1 MSAIASWTALLKV
14 IVVKCHVTLFIVCIP
29 ILILSGAVTWAINDI
44 GLYQKGFDKYHIST
58 KTGIS
63 SDNLTDVSRQIQRY
77 FNSTDEPLFVKTKI
91 FGDERILFNDRE
103 ATHMRDVKK
112 LIHLVYSL
120 MMISGIY
127 IVGTIIWSRI
137 SGPTWPFYT
146 RPLIIAYGGYLTIL
160 SVLSLGFLSLTG
172 FDKVFVT
179 FHEISFSNDLWIL
192 DPRTDYLIMLFPFG
206 FWFDTT
212 IKIGLI
218 SIVISTIATVAS
230 TGVQVVANVSNNRPN
245 KS

>member
-63 SDNLTDVSRQIQRY
+63 SDNLPDVSRQIQRY

-160 SVLSLGFLSLTG
+160 SVLSLGFLSLT
-172 FDKVFVT
+172 
-179 FHEISFSNDLWIL
+179 
-192 DPRTDYLIMLFPFG
+192 
-206 FWFDTT
+206 
-212 IKIGLI
+212 
-218 SIVISTIATVAS
+218 
-230 TGVQVVANVSNNRPN
+230 
-245 KS
+245 

>member
-1 MSAIASWTALLKV
+1 M
-14 IVVKCHVTLFIVCIP
+14 
-29 ILILSGAVTWAINDI
+29 
-44 GLYQKGFDKYHIST
+44 
-58 KTGIS
+58 
-63 SDNLTDVSRQIQRY
+63 
-77 FNSTDEPLFVKTKI
+77 
-91 FGDERILFNDRE
+91 
-103 ATHMRDVKK
+103 
-112 LIHLVYSL
+112 
-120 MMISGIY
+120 
-127 IVGTIIWSRI
+127 
-137 SGPTWPFYT
+137 
-146 RPLIIAYGGYLTIL
+146 TIL

-212 IKIGLI
+212 IKIGII

-230 TGVQVVANVSNNRPN
+230 TGVQVVANVSHNRPD

>member
-77 FNSTDEPLFVKTKI
+77 FNSPDEPLFVKTKI

-112 LIHLVYSL
+112 TNSPSL
-120 MMISGIY
+120 QLDDDLRNLYRRDDYLESY
-127 IVGTIIWSRI
+127 FRPDLAFLHETINYR
-137 SGPTWPFYT
+137 
-146 RPLIIAYGGYLTIL
+146 
-160 SVLSLGFLSLTG
+160 
-172 FDKVFVT
+172 
-179 FHEISFSNDLWIL
+179 LWRL
-192 DPRTDYLIMLFPFG
+192 FDYLIGAVPRLF
-206 FWFDTT
+206 
-212 IKIGLI
+212 IL
-218 SIVISTIATVAS
+218 
-230 TGVQVVANVSNNRPN
+230 NRIR
-245 KS
+245 

>member
-1 MSAIASWTALLKV
+1 MKSH
-14 IVVKCHVTLFIVCIP
+14 CTLFIVCIP

-91 FGDERILFNDRE
+91 LGDERILFNDRE

-137 SGPTWPFYT
+137 SGPKWPFYT

-218 SIVISTIATVAS
+218 SIIVSTITATTS
-230 TGVQVVANVSNNRPN
+230 TGVQVVANNSSN

>member
-172 FDKVFVT
+172 FDEVFVT